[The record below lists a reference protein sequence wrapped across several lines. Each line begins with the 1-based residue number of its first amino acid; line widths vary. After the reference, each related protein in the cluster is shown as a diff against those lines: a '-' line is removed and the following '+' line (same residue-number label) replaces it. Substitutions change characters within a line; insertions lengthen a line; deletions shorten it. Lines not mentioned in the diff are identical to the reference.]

1 MTTGQFT
8 RNIHMVPE
16 MNLGEMTE
24 LYDKT
29 QMRHYARGEPGR
41 EKTNHHDE
49 IMERVLFFRE

>member
-1 MTTGQFT
+1 
-8 RNIHMVPE
+8 MVPE